1 MAAEPN
7 LYWNLRRYR
16 SRNYSKARDLTQF
29 CLSNDFKPHSQ
40 KGGGERF
47 RILISTCDDLPMSA
61 ESQLRQLQMQDDAS
75 LRADVRALGELLGQ
89 SLIRQEGKALFDLV
103 ERVRAAVRSGSA
115 EAELKSVNVEQAEQL
130 VRAFSTYFHLANVAE
145 QVHRSRVLAKEREE
159 SGSWIA
165 QAIGKIEKAR
175 ESGYEFTVDDLKNW
189 LDGFSVRPVFTAH
202 PTEASRRSVLNKLA
216 LISDL
221 LETANSKRKESR
233 LSEAIDLLWQT
244 DELRVERPLV
254 IDEAVN
260 ALYYLDD
267 LFRFTIPEVLEEF
280 ANEIS
285 KLGVE
290 IPPNAKPLSFGTWI
304 GGDRDG
310 NPNVT
315 PDVTRE
321 TIVVQVGHAIRVITE
336 AMSKLRQSLSVSTR
350 IIEVSD
356 ELRES
361 VEKDLANIPEFEPRY
376 RRLNAREP
384 YRLKTT
390 AIVHKLELTRKRH
403 AAGAPHVPGR
413 DYDNTQELLDD
424 LYVMRDSLLRNRG
437 ELIAHGELERV
448 IRVVN
453 AFGLIHAT
461 MDVREHSQM
470 HHAAIS
476 NFGIDSNYPNLSPEQ
491 RFDILIS
498 ELSTSAL
505 RAPKGL
511 DTQSAKTLDTFKAIH
526 ELITQFGPE
535 VIETYIISMTKS
547 PADVIAAVVLA
558 KEAGLIDIQNNVAKI
573 GFVPLLET
581 VAELRAADS
590 ILDKLLSNPI
600 YRKLISLRDDVQ
612 EVMLGYS
619 DSNKDAGIATSQWE
633 IHQAQRRLRDTAM
646 KYGVKLRLF
655 HGRGGSVG
663 RGGGPTYD
671 ALIALPWGS
680 LDGQIKM
687 TEQGEVISDKY
698 SIPMLARENV
708 ELTLAAALEATVLN
722 RGPRQPKEALTKW
735 NDCMETI
742 SENAFQRYRGL
753 VTHPDLPSYFYAS
766 TPVEQLGD
774 MFLGSRPSRRQGAN
788 DGIENLR
795 AIPWVFGWTQSRQ
808 IVPGWYG
815 VGSGLKAARES
826 GKASV
831 LKEMLSD
838 WHFFKTFIS
847 NVEMTMA
854 KTDMKMA
861 EHYVKT
867 LVPVELHHFFHD
879 IKAEF
884 ELTSREINELRGN
897 DNLLGD
903 QPLLARTLQIR
914 DQYLAPLHMMQ
925 VNLLERVRQA
935 GESSDPSLRRALL
948 LTINGVALGLRN
960 TG

>member
-1 MAAEPN
+1 
-7 LYWNLRRYR
+7 
-16 SRNYSKARDLTQF
+16 
-29 CLSNDFKPHSQ
+29 
-40 KGGGERF
+40 
-47 RILISTCDDLPMSA
+47 MSA

-75 LRADVRALGELLGQ
+75 LRSDVRALGELLGK
-89 SLIRQEGKALFDLV
+89 SLIRQEGPALLDLV
-103 ERVRAAVRSGSA
+103 EKVRAAVRNGQG
-115 EAELKSVNVEQAEQL
+115 EAELKVVSVDQAVQL

-145 QVHRSRVLAKEREE
+145 QVHRSRVLENKRTE

-165 QAIGKIEKAR
+165 QAVNKIEAAKK
-175 ESGYEFTVDDLKNW
+175 SGHEIKLEELKSW
-189 LDGFSVRPVFTAH
+189 LADFSVRPVFTAH

-221 LETANSKRKESR
+221 LEAPANRARDAR

-267 LFRFTIPEVLEEF
+267 LFRLTVPDVLDDFAHEV
-280 ANEIS
+280 AR
-285 KLGVE
+285 LGVTIE
-290 IPPNAKPLSFGTWI
+290 PTAKPLSFGTWI

-315 PDVTRE
+315 ADVTRE
-321 TIVVQVGHAIRVITE
+321 TIVIQVGHAIRVISE
-336 AMSKLRQSLSVSTR
+336 ALSQLRQSLSVSTR
-350 IIEVSD
+350 ITNVSQ
-356 ELRES
+356 ELKNS
-361 VEKDLANIPEFEPRY
+361 VEQDLANIPEFEARY

-390 AIVHKLELTRKRH
+390 AIVHRLELTRKRH

-413 DYDNTQELLDD
+413 DYANTDELLAD
-424 LYVMRDSLLRNRG
+424 LNLMRDSLMANHG
-437 ELIAHGELERV
+437 ELIATGELERI
-448 IRVVN
+448 IRTIS

-470 HHAAIS
+470 HHAALA
-476 NFGIDSNYPNLSPEQ
+476 NFGISVDYASKEPGT
-491 RFDILIS
+491 RFDLLIS
-498 ELSTSAL
+498 ELENQTPRS
-505 RAPKGL
+505 PENL
-511 DTQSAKTLDTFKAIH
+511 DDQSAKTLDTFKAIN
-526 ELITQFGPE
+526 ELISQFGPE
-535 VIETYIISMTKS
+535 VIETYIISMTKH
-547 PADVIAAVVLA
+547 PEDLLAAVVLA
-558 KEAGLIDIQNNVAKI
+558 KEAGLININNGVAKI
-573 GFVPLLET
+573 GFAPLLET
-581 VAELRAADS
+581 VAELRAADV
-590 ILDKLLSNPI
+590 ILEKLLANPT
-600 YRKLISLRDDVQ
+600 YRKLVSLRGDEQ

-633 IHQAQRRLRDTAM
+633 IHQAQRRLRDVAI

-698 SIPMLARENV
+698 SIPTLARENV

-722 RGPRQPKEALTKW
+722 RGPRQSEENLKQW
-735 NDCMETI
+735 NECMELI
-742 SENAFQRYRGL
+742 SENSFQKYRNL
-753 VTHPDLPSYFYAS
+753 VSHQDLPAYFYSS

-815 VGSGLKAARES
+815 VGTGLKAARAA
-826 GKASV
+826 GQVKV
-831 LKEMLSD
+831 LKQMLEE

-854 KTDMKMA
+854 KTDLKMA
-861 EHYVKT
+861 QHYVDT
-867 LVPVELHHFFHD
+867 LVPAELRHFFAD

-884 ELTSREINELRGN
+884 ELTSQEINALRGN
-897 DNLLGD
+897 EDLLGD

-925 VNLLERVRQA
+925 VNLLERVRTA
-935 GESSDPSLRRALL
+935 GDDADPLLRRALL

>member
-1 MAAEPN
+1 
-7 LYWNLRRYR
+7 
-16 SRNYSKARDLTQF
+16 
-29 CLSNDFKPHSQ
+29 
-40 KGGGERF
+40 
-47 RILISTCDDLPMSA
+47 MSA

-75 LRADVRALGELLGQ
+75 LRSDVRSLGELLGQ
-89 SLIRQEGKALFDLV
+89 SLVRQEGQELLELV
-103 ERVRAAVRSGSA
+103 EKVRAAVRTGQG
-115 EAELKSVNVEQAEQL
+115 EAELKDVDVEKAVQL

-145 QVHRSRVLAKEREE
+145 QLHRSRVLENERAE

-165 QAIGKIEKAR
+165 QAVDKIEAAR
-175 ESGYEFTVDDLKNW
+175 KSGLEIKLDDLNKW
-189 LDGFSVRPVFTAH
+189 LSDFSVRPVFTAH
-202 PTEASRRSVLNKLA
+202 PTEASRRSVLSKLA
-216 LISDL
+216 QISDL
-221 LETANSKRKESR
+221 LEMPASRVRDAR

-267 LFRFTIPEVLEEF
+267 LFRLTVPEVLDEF
-280 ANEIS
+280 AIEVAR
-285 KLGVE
+285 LGVT
-290 IPPNAKPLSFGTWI
+290 IPPTAKPLSFGTWI

-321 TIVVQVGHAIRVITE
+321 TIVVQVGHAIRVISE
-336 AMSKLRQSLSVSTR
+336 AMSQLRQSLSVSTR
-350 IIEVSD
+350 IIKVSD
-356 ELRES
+356 ELQAS
-361 VEKDLANIPEFEPRY
+361 VERDLANIPEFEARY

-390 AIVHKLELTRKRH
+390 AIVHRLELTRKRH

-413 DYDNTQELLDD
+413 DYANTEELITD
-424 LYVMRDSLLRNRG
+424 LNIMRDSLLANHG
-437 ELIAHGELERV
+437 ELIATGQLERI
-448 IRVVN
+448 IRTVS

-461 MDVREHSQM
+461 MDVREHSQV
-470 HHAAIS
+470 HHAALA
-476 NFGIDSNYPNLSPEQ
+476 NFGIASDYAEQ
-491 RFDILIS
+491 TPDARFDTLVA
-498 ELSTSAL
+498 ELESKNL
-505 RAPKGL
+505 RNPQNL
-511 DTQSAKTLDTFKAIH
+511 DVQSAKTLDTFRAIN
-526 ELITQFGPE
+526 ELIAQFGPE
-535 VIETYIISMTKS
+535 VIETYIISMTKQ
-547 PADVIAAVVLA
+547 PADLLAAAVLA
-558 KEAGLIDIQNNVAKI
+558 KEAGLIDINAGIAKI
-573 GFVPLLET
+573 GFAPLLET
-581 VAELRAADS
+581 VAELRAADT
-590 ILDKLLSNPI
+590 ILEKLLSNPV
-600 YRKLISLRDDVQ
+600 YRKLVSLCGDEQ

-633 IHQAQRRLRDTAM
+633 IHQAQRRLRDVAM

-722 RGPRQPKEALTKW
+722 RGPRQASENLKQW
-735 NDCMETI
+735 NECMELL
-742 SENAFQRYRGL
+742 SENSFQRYRNL
-753 VTHPDLPSYFYAS
+753 VSHQDLPAYFYAS
-766 TPVEQLGD
+766 TPTEQLGD

-815 VGSGLKAARES
+815 VGSGLKAAREA
-826 GKASV
+826 GKSEV
-831 LKEMLSD
+831 LKQMLNE

-854 KTDMKMA
+854 KTDLKMA
-861 EHYVKT
+861 ANYVQA
-867 LVPVELHHFFHD
+867 LVPTHLHHFFDD

-884 ELTSREINELRGN
+884 ELTSREINSLRGN

-914 DQYLAPLHMMQ
+914 DQYLAPLHIMQ
-925 VNLLERVRQA
+925 VNLLERVREA
-935 GESSDPSLRRALL
+935 GENADPLLRRALL